1 MRRSPIR
8 SLLLK
13 RGARF
18 YERNGLE
25 MVKHYTTF
33 EEEYAAVREG
43 VGLTDFSFTNRFI
56 VNEEGLDLFDYYA
69 AGSVANIRFGRILHT
84 MALNDDGEL
93 TAELYIAN
101 DDEQILL
108 IGESLVSDDE
118 VEAAI
123 GQGEETAALRNASED
138 TVLLGLDGFNAW
150 AVVKALFGPDV
161 LGLPYMSIETY
172 DLDEMSVKVL
182 RAGKT
187 SEFGYMLLADAK
199 HGEALYKAIEAAG
212 DAFGLKPV
220 GFDTH
225 MALRLDGRFFNI
237 HEEGAAVKDPL
248 PLGLQWMID
257 LEGDDFRGKAPLF
270 ARREK
275 GLSKKVVGVV
285 SESMEAPLSIGDT
298 IRHNETDIAT
308 VITVRP
314 SPTLQARIAL
324 ALFDLEYAYAGLD
337 FTCKNGTKV
346 TTVSMP
352 PFTAKSLTIRLDEM

>member
-1 MRRSPIR
+1 MRQSPIR
-8 SLLLK
+8 SLLLE

-25 MVKHYTTF
+25 MVKHYSTF
-33 EEEYAAVREG
+33 EEEYAAVRDG
-43 VGLTDFSFTNRFI
+43 VGLTDFSFTNRYM
-56 VNEEGLDLFDYYA
+56 VNEDGLDLFDQYV

-84 MALNDDGEL
+84 MALNEDGEL

-108 IGESLVSDDE
+108 VGESLVGDDD
-118 VEAAI
+118 VADAI
-123 GQGEETAALRNASED
+123 GNDDDAGLRNISED

-172 DLDEMSVKVL
+172 DLENMSVKVL

-187 SEFGYMLLADAK
+187 SEFGYMLLTDAQ
-199 HGEALYKAIEAAG
+199 HGDALYKAVEAAG

-248 PLGLQWMID
+248 SLGLQWMVD
-257 LEGDDFRGKAPLF
+257 LEGDDFRGKAALF

-275 GLSKKVVGVV
+275 GLSKKIIGLVTESLESPLATGDIVKYGESEVAKVVT
-285 SESMEAPLSIGDT
+285 AQ
-298 IRHNETDIAT
+298 
-308 VITVRP
+308 P
-314 SPTLQARIAL
+314 SPTLRARIGL
-324 ALFDLEYAYAGLD
+324 ALFDLEYAYAGLE
-337 FTCKNGTKV
+337 FTTGDGTKV